1 MNSYFPCTI
10 KSFKHDGQLHRMWY
24 ENWLLSSDCIHP
36 KHAQEQP
43 QILINSQTRI
53 REANGKEW
61 TSKIPAISFFLPQQW
76 YNIVALIETTG
87 IRYYCNVA
95 SPFYKQGNII
105 TYIDYDL
112 DVIVRSDG
120 AYYIV
125 DKDEY
130 ETHRKKY
137 RYSAIVERKVNDGL
151 SELLKRIE
159 AGAAPFQDDIV
170 RNYLQAWQQSRQ

>member
-1 MNSYFPCTI
+1 MNTYLPFTI
-10 KSFKHDGQLHRMWY
+10 KSFKHDGHLHRMWY

-36 KHAQEQP
+36 KHAQEQM

-53 REANGKEW
+53 QEANGKEW
-61 TSKIPAISFFLPQQW
+61 TSKIPGISFFLPNQW
-76 YNIVALIETTG
+76 YNIVALIEASG

-112 DVIVRSDG
+112 DVIVTSNRE
-120 AYYIV
+120 YYIV

-130 ETHRKKY
+130 ETHKN
-137 RYSAIVERKVNDGL
+137 RYHYSDMVDRKVKEGL
-151 SELLKRIE
+151 SALLERIE
-159 AGAAPFQDDIV
+159 AGQAPFQDDIV
-170 RNYLQAWQQSRQ
+170 HNYLQAWQLNRQ